1 MNTILSYFAFE
12 ELLLLAGVLALFAIE
27 MIYWLR
33 VFGRVAFRRLAAQAV
48 TGERQPVSIILSA
61 RNECE
66 LLQKTLPLILAQEY
80 PEFEVVVVNDGSEDD
95 TEILLASM
103 QGTNSRLVFR
113 TIVKDEKFRH
123 NKKMALGVGIK
134 AAKYDL
140 LLFIDAD
147 CYPSGNQW
155 LQAMQR
161 YFTEKKDIV
170 IGYTRLANTAQW
182 MRADHFMQA
191 LHVLGKAL
199 LRKAYMG
206 INSNMAYRK
215 PLFFANKGF
224 DMRVTNG
231 LREDIVFVNKT
242 ATRSNTAVAL
252 GGETTTISTLHYSAG
267 SWMRYRANELRSLAL
282 SARGPRYPALGE
294 ILFRLLFF
302 AGIVAAATAFWENY
316 IVLLALAA
324 VVVIRSAMQVILFT
338 RAQKRLGE
346 KGLLPILWL
355 WDVCYPFYYLIL
367 IFTANFRNKQTWR

>member
-1 MNTILSYFAFE
+1 MKTILSYFAVE

-33 VFGRVAFRRLAAQAV
+33 VFGRVAFQRLAVQPV
-48 TGERQPVSIILSA
+48 TGGQQPVSIILSA

-103 QGTNSRLVFR
+103 QGMNPRLAFR

-123 NKKMALGVGIK
+123 NRKMALGVGIK

-147 CYPSGNQW
+147 CYPSGSQW

-170 IGYTRLANTAQW
+170 IGYTRLANTAKW
-182 MRADHFMQA
+182 MRSDHFMQA

-199 LRKAYMG
+199 LRRAYMG

-231 LREDIVFVNKT
+231 LREDIVFINKT
-242 ATRSNTAVAL
+242 ATRTNTAVAL
-252 GGETTTISTLHYSAG
+252 GSETATVSTLHYSAG
-267 SWMRYRANELRSLAL
+267 SWMRYRANELRSLGL
-282 SARGPRYPALGE
+282 SGRGPHYPALGE
-294 ILFRLLFF
+294 VLFRLLFF
-302 AGIVAAATAFWENY
+302 AGITTAATVFCENY
-316 IVLLALAA
+316 IVLLALAG
-324 VVVIRSAMQVILFT
+324 VVIIRFVVQIILFA
-338 RAQKRLGE
+338 RSQKRLGE

-355 WDVCYPFYYLIL
+355 WDVCYPFYYLLL
-367 IFTANFRNKQTWR
+367 IFTTNFKNKQTWR

>member
-1 MNTILSYFAFE
+1 MDTILSVFAVE
-12 ELLLLAGVLALFAIE
+12 ELLLLAAVLALFVIE
-27 MIYWLR
+27 LVYWLR
-33 VFGRVAFRRLAAQAV
+33 VFGRVAFQRTNVQPR
-48 TGERQPVSIILSA
+48 TGEQLPVSIILSA

-66 LLQKTLPLILAQEY
+66 LLQKTVPLILAQNY

-103 QGTNSRLVFR
+103 QGANPRLVFR
-113 TIVKDEKFRH
+113 TIMKDEKFRH
-123 NKKMALGVGIK
+123 NKKMALGVGVK

-155 LQAMQR
+155 LHAMQR

-170 IGYTRLANTAQW
+170 IGYTRLANTAWW

-206 INSNMAYRK
+206 INSNLAYRK
-215 PLFFANKGF
+215 SLFFANKGF
-224 DMRVTNG
+224 DMRVTGG

-242 ATRSNTAVAL
+242 ATGTNTAVAL
-252 GGETTTISTLHYSAG
+252 GDETTTVSTLRYSAG
-267 SWMRYRANELRSLAL
+267 NWLRYRTNELRSLDL
-282 SARGPRYPALGE
+282 SVRGPHYPALGE
-294 ILFRLLFF
+294 ALFRLLFF
-302 AGIVAAATAFWENY
+302 AGIVAAAVMLWQNY

-324 VVVIRSAMQVILFT
+324 VVAIRFTIQVILFA

-346 KGLLPILWL
+346 KGLLPVLWL
-355 WDVCYPFYYLIL
+355 WDICYPFYYLFLIL
-367 IFTANFRNKQTWR
+367 IAKFGKKQSWR